1 MPIPTP
7 LAIGKLAHGYP
18 WIWSVNRWLDGEN
31 ATIVKIDDLSLF
43 ARDLANFL
51 NRLRSIGTTD
61 APTPG
66 PDNFHRSGD
75 LAVYDTEVR
84 ECIDELQNVVDVK
97 AVITVWESAL
107 DATWLGPA
115 VWLHGDV
122 AASNL
127 LVKEGR
133 LSVVIDFGQLAAGD
147 PACDVTIAWT
157 FFSGASREEFRSC
170 LTVDDATWSRGRGWG
185 LWKALLEL
193 REYRRTK
200 LVESADARSVSND
213 ILSD

>member
-1 MPIPTP
+1 
-7 LAIGKLAHGYP
+7 
-18 WIWSVNRWLDGEN
+18 
-31 ATIVKIDDLSLF
+31 
-43 ARDLANFL
+43 
-51 NRLRSIGTTD
+51 
-61 APTPG
+61 
-66 PDNFHRSGD
+66 
-75 LAVYDTEVR
+75 
-84 ECIDELQNVVDVK
+84 VVDAK

-133 LSVVIDFGQLAAGD
+133 LSTVIDFGQLAAGD
-147 PACDVTIAWT
+147 PACDVTIVRT

-170 LTVDDATWSRGRGWG
+170 LTVDYATWSRGRGWG

-200 LVESADARSVSND
+200 LVESADACLVIND